1 MNFLTKE
8 SYIYLCG
15 ENTIWDTASYGEAGS
30 GVTGRLKN
38 NPGVTKGGQTVLLVN
53 LNNISLCAYIR
64 RHKLHSNPPGCTVM
78 GNIELN
84 NHIEGLNP
92 MIQKIGG
99 KREFSKFSQH
109 NGKLPLPR

>member
-8 SYIYLCG
+8 AYIYLCG

-30 GVTGRLKN
+30 GVTGRFKKN
-38 NPGVTKGGQTVLLVN
+38 TGVTKGGQTVLLVN
-53 LNNISLCAYIR
+53 FNNISLCAYIR
-64 RHKLHSNPPGCTVM
+64 RHKLHSNPPGCAVM

-92 MIQKIGG
+92 VIQEENVERKIF
-99 KREFSKFSQH
+99 K
-109 NGKLPLPR
+109 